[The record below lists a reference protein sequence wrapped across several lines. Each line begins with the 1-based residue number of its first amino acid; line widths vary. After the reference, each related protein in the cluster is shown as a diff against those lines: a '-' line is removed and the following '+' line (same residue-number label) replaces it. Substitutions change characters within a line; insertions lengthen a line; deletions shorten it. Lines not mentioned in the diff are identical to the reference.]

1 MKNLSFYAMF
11 LVTVLMA
18 GCGKRLFVEVR
29 NPLDI
34 DRHPEM
40 VELQLSEVCDRLGLA
55 EGGPF
60 VVKED
65 TGEEVPY
72 QVTSDGLVV
81 FQVQM
86 RAGETKR
93 FVLTEGCPADVARRV
108 FAKQYARKDNDF
120 AWENDL
126 VGFRAY
132 GNSSPSPS
140 GYDIFTKRG
149 IYPVLDTL
157 YANETDPECWRIHAE
172 LAKTD
177 PVAAHRY
184 LYDVISYHVDHGY
197 GMDCYGVGPT
207 LGAGVAA
214 LVHEDQIQYPCCY
227 DSYEILDDG
236 PLRLRFKFVFRPV
249 SIGEDEV
256 VETRVF
262 TLDAGTRLNRTAVS
276 YEGLNSSK
284 EIVAGIVL
292 QDKDGNHVADAAKGI
307 ISYPAPTINADNT
320 VEVDNGVIYV
330 GHVYPSS
337 LKDAR
342 AVYFSDQES
351 RQRNGTKGHVL
362 AFSDYVPESEFVYF
376 WGFGWSKDVMA
387 FHEDWVRYLE
397 TAASQVKCP
406 LETSFY

>member
-1 MKNLSFYAMF
+1 ML
-11 LVTVLMA
+11 TA
-18 GCGKRLFVEVR
+18 GCGKRLVVEVR

-34 DRHPEM
+34 DRYPEM
-40 VELQLSEVCDRLGLA
+40 VELSLAEVRDRLRLA
-55 EGGPF
+55 EGNSF
-60 VVKED
+60 IVKD
-65 TGEEVPY
+65 GAGAEVSY
-72 QVTSDGLVV
+72 QTTSDGLVI

-86 RAGETKR
+86 KAGETKR
-93 FVLTEGCPADVARRV
+93 FVLNEGCPADVPSMV
-108 FAKQYARKDNDF
+108 FAKQYAQKDNDF

-140 GYDIFTKRG
+140 GYDIFTKRCAS
-149 IYPVLDTL
+149 PVLDTL
-157 YANETDPECWRIHAE
+157 YANETDSECWRVHAE

-177 PVAAHRY
+177 PMAAHRY

-214 LVHEDQIQYPCCY
+214 LVHEGQIQYPCCY
-227 DSYEILDDG
+227 DSYEIIDNG

-249 SIGEDEV
+249 SIGSDEV

-262 TLDAGTRLNRTAVS
+262 TLDAGTRLNRMSVS
-276 YEGLNSSK
+276 YEGLSSSK

-292 QDKDGNHVADAAKGI
+292 QDKDGNHVADASKGF

-330 GHVYPSS
+330 GHVYPLP

-342 AVYFSDQES
+342 AVYFSDEES

-362 AFSDYVPESEFVYF
+362 AFSDYDPGSEFVYF
-376 WGFGWSKDVMA
+376 WGFGWSKDSVVA
-387 FHEDWVRYLE
+387 HEDWIRYLE
-397 TAASQVKCP
+397 TAASQVKNP
-406 LETSFY
+406 LETTFD